1 MTRIFIIVTIV
12 VLAGLLSGCSVF
24 GVATRS
30 ELEAAVQQ
38 QSAAR
43 ERTEGRVE
51 DLADDLESLERTLRP
66 RLASLDSALVRTT
79 AEVAMVTERWE
90 GLRTTMASELDTL
103 ASNQEQVWL
112 QLSRVRNGL
121 ATAQEQLGL
130 ARDDLD
136 VVSDLTDLAGRR
148 SQRALTLHADGLRW
162 ERDRL
167 RDRLVAL
174 ERRLQDLDRA
184 LADSAAAASADSVGG
199 KIEIRDV
206 SLR

>member
-1 MTRIFIIVTIV
+1 MPRILTIFTIIG
-12 VLAGLLSGCSVF
+12 LAALLSGCSVF

-38 QSAAR
+38 EAAAR
-43 ERTEGRVE
+43 VRTESRVE
-51 DLADDLESLERTLRP
+51 ALTDDLESLERTLRP

-90 GLRTTMASELDTL
+90 GLRTTMASRLDTL
-103 ASNQEQVWL
+103 AGDQEQVWL

-136 VVSDLTDLAGRR
+136 EVSDLTDVAQRR

-167 RDRLVAL
+167 RDRLAAL

-184 LADSAAAASADSVGG
+184 LADSAAAAAADSAGG